1 MAGAASQD
9 ERRAEIA
16 EATWRVI
23 ERRGVEGAS
32 VRDIAREGG
41 YSTGVLSHYFRGKR
55 ELLEFSYRLMV
66 EREVEGMSRKAREE
80 GLLGAFAELLPL
92 DERRRRNAVVYLAF
106 FVSALRNPE
115 LSDMLRRRHAE
126 AQHALMLAM
135 RAAVGGGADEKGLA
149 EAADDLVI
157 AVGGISLEAL
167 ADPNRFEPER
177 QLALLRRAVER
188 LDLPTGK
195 ASSDG

>member
-1 MAGAASQD
+1 MVGAASHD

-66 EREVEGMSRKAREE
+66 EREVEGMSCKLREE

-92 DERRRRNAVVYLAF
+92 DERRRRNAVVSFALF
-106 FVSALRNPE
+106 GSALRDPE
-115 LSDMLRRRHAE
+115 LSGMLHRRHAE
-126 AQHALMLAM
+126 AQQALMPMM
-135 RAAVGGGADEKGLA
+135 RAAFGWGADEKGLA
-149 EAADDLVI
+149 EAADELMI
-157 AVGGISLEAL
+157 AVDGISLEAL
-167 ADPNRFEPER
+167 ADPDRFGPER

-195 ASSDG
+195 ASSSG